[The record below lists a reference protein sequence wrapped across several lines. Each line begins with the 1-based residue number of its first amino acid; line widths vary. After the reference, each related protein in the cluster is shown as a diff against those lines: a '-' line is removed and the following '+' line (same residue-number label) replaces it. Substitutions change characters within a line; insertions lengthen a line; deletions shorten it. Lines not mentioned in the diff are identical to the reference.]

1 MGIEAEM
8 HPAHALRGTKSRRL
22 SGRRIVLGITGSIAA
37 VETVKL
43 ARELIRHG
51 AEVHAVFSEEAERIV
66 HPEALRFATGQDVTT
81 RIDGRVQHV
90 ALCGDVED
98 RADLLLI
105 APATANT
112 ISKIA
117 CGIDD
122 SPVTTV
128 ASTALGTG
136 IPLIIVPAMHGTMY
150 RHPILQEN
158 IAKLKG
164 IGVEVVEPLF
174 EEHKAKLAEL
184 ETVVEAVLRR
194 LGPLDLAGRRVLV
207 IVGSTRE
214 PLDEVR
220 VVTNRSS
227 GRTGIELAKAAYER
241 GAAVELWAGHVSEP
255 LPPYLPVT
263 RFETAGDLAR
273 RLEGTSHDIVLVP
286 AAIADYAPLPQK
298 GKISSKQRELK
309 VALRATPKILP
320 SISGR
325 LVVGFKAEAGVS
337 RAELTRRGKTLLA
350 NRNISFAVAN
360 DVRKVTPEH
369 TEVLLVFRRGRPKL
383 LRGPKSEVA
392 HGILDAIVQ
401 AIR

>member
-1 MGIEAEM
+1 M

-22 SGRRIVLGITGSIAA
+22 SGRQIVLGITGSIAA

-51 AEVHAVFSEEAERIV
+51 AEVHAVFSEEAEKIV
-66 HPEALRFATGQDVTT
+66 HPEALRFATGHDVTT
-81 RIDGRVQHV
+81 VLDGRVQHV
-90 ALCGDVED
+90 SLCGDVED

-136 IPLIIVPAMHGTMY
+136 IPLLIVPAMHGTMY
-150 RHPILQEN
+150 RHPIVQQN
-158 IAKLKG
+158 IAKLKE
-164 IGVEVVEPLF
+164 IGVEFVEPVF

-207 IVGSTRE
+207 IAGATRE

-220 VVTNRSS
+220 VLTNRSS

-241 GAAVELWAGHVSEP
+241 GAAVELWAGHVTEQ
-255 LPPYLPVT
+255 LPAHVAME
-263 RFETAGDLAR
+263 RFETAAELAG
-273 RLEGTSHDIVLVP
+273 RLEATSHDIVLVP
-286 AAIADYAPLPQK
+286 AAISDYAPPRQK
-298 GKISSKQRELK
+298 GKISSKRPRLQVTLQP
-309 VALRATPKILP
+309 TPKVLP
-320 SISGR
+320 SIR
-325 LVVGFKAEAGVS
+325 AKLLVAFKAEAGVG
-337 RAELTRRGKTLLA
+337 RAELVRRAKGLLS
-350 NRNISFAVAN
+350 NRQVSFVVAN
-360 DVRKVTPEH
+360 DVRQVTEDR
-369 TEVLLVFRRGRPKL
+369 TEVLLVSRRSAPKL

-392 HGILDAIVQ
+392 HGILDAVVR